1 MSSLWPV
8 LVWSFWPCLRYCLK
22 LLRLNLLRLSLI
34 VQVRC
39 VDVAVEEK
47 EVVAVAA
54 VEVEKAAAGA
64 ARGTMTGQLYN
75 AGFYR

>member
-8 LVWSFWPCLRYCLK
+8 SVWSFWPCLKYCLK
-22 LLRLNLLRLSLI
+22 LFKTKSFEALI

-54 VEVEKAAAGA
+54 VEVEKAAAGV
-64 ARGTMTGQLYN
+64 ARGTMTGQLDN
-75 AGFYR
+75 AGLCR